1 MTQSSIK
8 GLEEKQAEN
17 DKKAE
22 EMKNELEK
30 KIEELNKELE
40 GSKENTVKLI
50 EKIST
55 GKIKI
60 DELQEKVQAHTMDLE
75 ANNLELDMLK
85 EEKTELLAEMTEN
98 NKLAEDDILNSLS
111 ADELKQ

>member
-1 MTQSSIK
+1 
-8 GLEEKQAEN
+8 
-17 DKKAE
+17 
-22 EMKNELEK
+22 
-30 KIEELNKELE
+30 
-40 GSKENTVKLI
+40 
-50 EKIST
+50 
-55 GKIKI
+55 
-60 DELQEKVQAHTMDLE
+60 MDLE